1 MMAHD
6 RSPPDE
12 VRALLDTK
20 LRELADAAL
29 ANDGQVSKNEAL
41 ASAERIAR
49 LLQIQRQLAPPVP
62 TGQRWRMAALFAAT
76 LGLLSLL
83 LVATV
88 LETEVEL
95 DLVVS
100 ELRFKLATRQQLSE
114 PLQLAS
120 LGASGLAGVM
130 LPAAPLGAGGAARV
144 LLQAA
149 STPGGGTI
157 SLAPLV
163 GPQGAEVT
171 LRAGDMPNELRL
183 SVKGL
188 DASMQVDLSGSV
200 TALLTRQAKQTIASA
215 TPQAVALVP
224 GPADVDLDL
233 IALNPVLS
241 VLAPSLAISTLALVR
256 IDEVAQ
262 GGRSVVRRVS
272 TLHSASVFFDEL
284 AGRELRLRAREA
296 LRFDEAQGVIRELR
310 FADGRLIV
318 NFHGKVRGMVSGS
331 LEHPRKLMPSLLEWL
346 RANQPLALL
355 WGSALYVFGLLTT
368 MWQWW
373 RKNP

>member
-355 WGSALYVFGLLTT
+355 WGSSLYVFGLLTT

>member
-233 IALNPVLS
+233 IALNPALS

>member
-163 GPQGAEVT
+163 APQGAEVT

-200 TALLTRQAKQTIASA
+200 TVLLTRQAKQTIASA
-215 TPQAVALVP
+215 TPQAVTLVP
-224 GPADVDLDL
+224 GLADVDLDL
-233 IALNPVLS
+233 IALNPALS

-346 RANQPLALL
+346 SANQPLALL

>member
-149 STPGGGTI
+149 SVW
-157 SLAPLV
+157 L
-163 GPQGAEVT
+163 
-171 LRAGDMPNELRL
+171 L
-183 SVKGL
+183 SEYLTDGEIV
-188 DASMQVDLSGSV
+188 A
-200 TALLTRQAKQTIASA
+200 AL
-215 TPQAVALVP
+215 
-224 GPADVDLDL
+224 
-233 IALNPVLS
+233 
-241 VLAPSLAISTLALVR
+241 
-256 IDEVAQ
+256 
-262 GGRSVVRRVS
+262 
-272 TLHSASVFFDEL
+272 
-284 AGRELRLRAREA
+284 
-296 LRFDEAQGVIRELR
+296 
-310 FADGRLIV
+310 
-318 NFHGKVRGMVSGS
+318 
-331 LEHPRKLMPSLLEWL
+331 
-346 RANQPLALL
+346 
-355 WGSALYVFGLLTT
+355 
-368 MWQWW
+368 
-373 RKNP
+373 